1 MPQELL
7 WLLLPVAAASGWF
20 AAYRYLTRARTPG
33 IRIEPEY
40 FKGINY
46 LLNERP
52 DKAIEVL
59 VQLVEI
65 DSETVEP
72 HFALGN
78 LFRRQGEVDR
88 AIRIHQNLVAR
99 PQLTRAQS
107 SRALFEL
114 GRDYYQAGLLD
125 RAENL
130 FREIV
135 ERDSKNT
142 HALRLLGTIYEQENE
157 WEKAIAI
164 TSMLDGNR
172 PVLANYYCEL
182 AAQALAAGDH
192 VRAKKMLR
200 RAYFKDRQ
208 CVRASLLAASL
219 ASSEGRYKAAIKSL
233 QRVSRQDPQYLS
245 EVVAP
250 LLECYE
256 QLGKPEQ
263 AIDFLAPALRRQGAF
278 YPVMLFVEYLR
289 RQRDDGEARLYLEAY
304 LHAHPSLPGLAY
316 LLESLGQGADAMRG
330 NDLGTGLRIINKLLE
345 NIPMYHCSNCG
356 FKGNTLHWQCPGC
369 RQWNTVKPYQG
380 QAA

>member
-20 AAYRYLTRARTPG
+20 AAYRFQAREAAAG
-33 IRIEPEY
+33 FRIEPEY

-46 LLNERP
+46 LLNEQP

-59 VQLVEI
+59 VQIVEI

-99 PQLTRAQS
+99 PKLTRAQCN
-107 SRALFEL
+107 RAMFEL
-114 GRDYYQAGLLD
+114 SRDYYQAGLLD
-125 RAENL
+125 RAESL
-130 FREIV
+130 FREIT
-135 ERDSKNT
+135 ERDPKNAD
-142 HALRLLGTIYEQENE
+142 ALRLLGAIYEQENE
-157 WEKAIAI
+157 WEKAIAV
-164 TSMLDGNR
+164 TSELDGNR

-182 AAQALAAGDH
+182 AAQALAEGDY

-200 RAYFKDRQ
+200 RAYFKDRK
-208 CVRASLLAASL
+208 CVRASLLSASV
-219 ASSEGRYKAAIKSL
+219 ASTEGRYKAAIKVL

-250 LLECYE
+250 LLESYD
-256 QLGKPEQ
+256 QIGRPDQ
-263 AIDFLAPALRRQGAF
+263 AIEFLAQALRRQGAF
-278 YPVMLFVEYLR
+278 PPVMLFIEYLAGHR
-289 RQRDDGEARLYLEAY
+289 GENEARLYLEAY
-304 LHAHPSLPGLAY
+304 LRAHPSLAGLAY
-316 LLESLGQGADAMRG
+316 LIESRAPDAGGTQESGLGVSLHVIR
-330 NDLGTGLRIINKLLE
+330 KLLE
-345 NIPMYHCSNCG
+345 NVPLYHCSNCG
-356 FKGNTLHWQCPGC
+356 FRGNALHWQCPGC

-380 QAA
+380 QAT

>member
-20 AAYRYLTRARTPG
+20 AAYRYQARARTPG

-99 PQLTRAQS
+99 PQLTRAQC

-142 HALRLLGTIYEQENE
+142 HALRLLGAIYEQENE
-157 WEKAIAI
+157 WEKAIAVA
-164 TSMLDGNR
+164 SMLDGNR
-172 PVLANYYCEL
+172 PVLANYHCEL
-182 AAQALAAGDH
+182 AALALAAGDH

-256 QLGKPEQ
+256 QIGKPEQ